1 MRIRTKLAIGL
12 GLLVLLYG
20 LATLVFLNTLQ
31 RGYRQTLEDH
41 ATLLSSQIRSRI
53 DAAILSYRD
62 QLTLAAQTPQLG
74 RLVSGELSEAES
86 VELAE
91 WLERNF
97 IDYTE
102 LRYGSSLFDSVQL
115 FDSSGEQMLSTGK
128 RSYGPVEAQS
138 WWDTALESGFSV
150 ERMPSES
157 SPDAVSLRLSVLVS
171 GPDGEVRGVISG
183 ILDFLVL
190 VRNAEFRSQ
199 PFESTV
205 LTVVSEAGR
214 LLYQST
220 PFVLYR
226 DVSITELFTSMSGE
240 SGVFTTDE
248 SGVSRLHAYATLGTG
263 VSGFSQPWRFIVSY
277 SLEEALAGMDAARR
291 QLLFFLGL
299 LFVVAMGITLWVY
312 RALQR
317 PLKQLTQAVERLGS
331 RDLASRPPV
340 PGRDEISMVIR
351 RFDLMREKLQYFY
364 NDMARVAQEERKQRE
379 EAQAIAGTDE
389 LTRLFNRRAFF
400 QFLGHRI
407 EDARSVEGRLA
418 VVFFDLNG
426 FKPINDTYGHLLGD
440 RVLRTL
446 GRRLISTIR
455 EGDFAARVG
464 GDEFAVVFSRVENA
478 DAATEAAERLVQRVA
493 EPLREDDRDL
503 RIGISGGI
511 ALYPEHG
518 DSAETLVERAD
529 QAMYQA
535 KASLGTDR
543 NGGSSALRL
552 WEAPESAD
560 MASAGSQHGAH

>member
-1 MRIRTKLAIGL
+1 MRIRTKLAIGV

-31 RGYRQTLEDH
+31 GGYRQTLEEH
-41 ATLLSSQIRSRI
+41 ATLLSSQIRSRV

-62 QLTLAAQTPQLG
+62 QLTLAAQTPQVG
-74 RLVSGELSEAES
+74 RLVSDELPGAES
-86 VELAE
+86 AELAE

-102 LRYGSSLFDSVQL
+102 LRYGSSLFDSVQI
-115 FDSSGEQMLSTGK
+115 FDSFGEPLLSTSS
-128 RSYGPVEAQS
+128 RSYGPAAEQR
-138 WWDTALESGFSV
+138 WWNTALESGFSV
-150 ERMPSES
+150 EQMPSES
-157 SPDAVSLRLSVLVS
+157 SPDAVSLRLSVRVS
-171 GPDGEVRGVISG
+171 GPDGEVRGAISG

-190 VRNAEFRSQ
+190 VRNAEFQSR

-205 LTVVSEAGR
+205 LTVVSDTGR

-226 DVSITELFTSMSGE
+226 DVSTTALFTSMSGE

-248 SGVSRLHAYATLGTG
+248 GGVSRLHAYDTLGTG
-263 VSGFSQPWRFIVSY
+263 VPGFSQPWRFIVSY
-277 SLEEALAGMDAARR
+277 SLEEALAGMAAARR
-291 QLLFFLGL
+291 QLLIFLGL
-299 LFVVAMGITLWVY
+299 LFLVAMGITLWVY
-312 RALQR
+312 RAVQR
-317 PLKQLTQAVERLGS
+317 PLNQLTQAVERLGS
-331 RDLASRPPV
+331 RDLDYRPPV

-426 FKPINDTYGHLLGD
+426 FKPINDTHGHLLGD
-440 RVLRTL
+440 QVLRTL

-464 GDEFAVVFSRVENA
+464 GDEFAVVFSRV
-478 DAATEAAERLVQRVA
+478 DDTSAAIEAAERLLQRVA
-493 EPLREDDRDL
+493 EPLREGERDL
-503 RIGISGGI
+503 RVGVSGGVAI
-511 ALYPEHG
+511 YPEHG

-529 QAMYQA
+529 QAMYRA
-535 KASLGTDR
+535 KASLGDDR
-543 NGGSSALRL
+543 AGGGSALRL
-552 WEAPESAD
+552 WEEPAFEARSPD
-560 MASAGSQHGAH
+560 DRR

>member
-12 GLLVLLYG
+12 GLLLLLYG

-31 RGYRQTLEDH
+31 SGYRQTLEDH
-41 ATLLSSQIRSRI
+41 ATLLSSQIKSRI
-53 DAAILSYRD
+53 DAVILSYRD
-62 QLTLAAQTPQLG
+62 QLTLVSQAPRVS
-74 RLVSGELSEAES
+74 RLLSGELSGAES
-86 VELAE
+86 AELAE

-102 LRYGSSLFDSVQL
+102 LRYGSSLFDSVQV
-115 FDSSGEQMLSTGK
+115 FGPSGERLLSTSA
-128 RSYGPVEAQS
+128 RSYGPATEQS
-138 WWDTALESGFSV
+138 WWNRALDSGFSV
-150 ERMPSES
+150 EQMPSES
-157 SPDAVSLRLSVLVS
+157 SPDAVNLRLSVRVS
-171 GPDGEVRGVISG
+171 GPDGVVRGAISG

-190 VRNAEFRSQ
+190 VRNAEFESR
-199 PFESTV
+199 PFETTV
-205 LTVVSEAGR
+205 LTVVSDVGR

-226 DVSITELFTSMSGE
+226 DVSTTELFTSMSGD

-263 VSGFSQPWRFIVSY
+263 VSGFSRPWRFIVSY

-291 QLLFFLGL
+291 QLLIFLGL
-299 LFVVAMGITLWVY
+299 LFALAMGITLWVY

-317 PLKQLTQAVERLGS
+317 PLNHLTQAVERLGS
-331 RDLASRPPV
+331 RDLDFRPPV

-364 NDMARVAQEERKQRE
+364 NDMAQVAEEERRQRE
-379 EAQAIAGTDE
+379 EAEAIAGTDE

-426 FKPINDTYGHLLGD
+426 FKPINDTYGHVLGD
-440 RVLRTL
+440 QVLRSV
-446 GRRLISTIR
+446 GRRLVSTTR

-464 GDEFAVVFSRVENA
+464 GDEFAVVFSRVE
-478 DAATEAAERLVQRVA
+478 DAEGAMEAAERLVQRVA
-493 EPLREDDRDL
+493 EPFREDDWDL
-503 RIGISGGI
+503 RIGVSGGI

-518 DSAETLVERAD
+518 KSAETLFEKAD
-529 QAMYQA
+529 QAMYRA
-535 KASLGTDR
+535 KASLGSQRSGND
-543 NGGSSALRL
+543 SALRL
-552 WEAPESAD
+552 CE
-560 MASAGSQHGAH
+560 